1 MSDPRHNLPLSADDF
16 IGRER
21 DISDLCR
28 LLGNSRLVSLTGTGG
43 IGKTRL
49 AVHVADRLVST
60 FPDGAWFV
68 DLSESTTAE
77 QVVRSVARVLR
88 VREGHGEETAEAVV
102 TSLRPRRV
110 LLLLDTC
117 ELATAAIGD
126 LCRRFL
132 ESCPGVR
139 ILATS
144 RQPLRVTGENIW
156 RVPPLSL
163 PARPAPVAVSGSA
176 LVRLPHREALRY
188 EAVQLFVNRAHTV
201 RPGFAMTRENS
212 EQIIDV
218 CRMLDGVPL
227 AIELAAARIRILSVQ
242 QILHRLD
249 DRFRLLATDGHD
261 LPARQR
267 SMRGALEWSHD
278 LLTEAEQVLLRR
290 LAVFCTW
297 SLEMAE
303 EVCSHDGIDRED
315 VLDLHCSLVDKS
327 LIVVDNEVDGTVNY
341 RLPDTVRAY
350 AAERLAEAG
359 EEDELWERCLRESV
373 CWAENMAAA
382 VGGPLPW
389 PDRLRYLRRLDHD
402 RENATRLLD
411 WVKRKG
417 RAEEGIRLCLALR
430 TYWFVRELFTD
441 GSAHL
446 RELLDTDPERQT
458 RPVRARGL
466 ALYAE
471 LCLDVD
477 GAQASDASAQE
488 ALVLA
493 RACGDPHATAVA
505 LSALC
510 TMAVRTGE
518 NAKAYDYGHRAL
530 RAAKEVDDHFT
541 EVTALDVLARVAKR
555 RGENEAAEQLLNAS
569 IGIGESI
576 GDQWSVARCLNRLG
590 ILSTERG
597 DLDDAT
603 RRLDKA
609 LRLFAELGVAPE
621 TARCTAAVGYLEL
634 ARRDIPGARR
644 HFSSC
649 LRISVASGRR
659 GGIARAL
666 EALAALAV
674 AEEQADRAASL
685 AGVASYLR
693 DRLDQP
699 SDHAKRLLA
708 EVKEMLPPEAAD
720 KAWEAWRNLPIEQV
734 VERALAFPTGA
745 ATRWETPPSA
755 PPPPIDAPPTPDTPQ
770 GAPELPSSLLSAAP
784 SVLTPREREIA
795 ALVGG
800 GLTNRQIAE
809 RLIISQATVARHIAN
824 IFRKLL
830 FTSRTQLAEW
840 ARRHGLGS

>member
-68 DLSESTTAE
+68 DLSESTTHD
-77 QVVRSVARVLR
+77 QVVRSLARVLQI
-88 VREGHGEETAEAVV
+88 REGHGDETADALV
-102 TSLRPRRV
+102 TSLRPQRV

-117 ELATAAIGD
+117 ELAAAAVGT
-126 LCRRFL
+126 LCKRL
-132 ESCPGVR
+132 LAACPGVR

-144 RQPLRVTGENIW
+144 RQPLRVAGENIW

-163 PARPAPVAVSGSA
+163 PARPAPVAASGTA

-188 EAVQLFVNRAHTV
+188 EAVQLFVNRAHAV
-201 RPGFAMTRENS
+201 RPGFEMTRENS

-278 LLTEAEQVLLRR
+278 LLNEAEQILLRR
-290 LAVFCTW
+290 LSVFSTW

-303 EVCSHDGIDRED
+303 EVCSHSGIARED

-327 LIVVDNEVDGTVNY
+327 LIVIDNEIDGTVHY

-359 EEDELWERCLRESV
+359 EENGLWERCLRESV
-373 CWAENMAAA
+373 CWLENMAAV
-382 VGGPLPW
+382 VGGSLPW
-389 PDRLRYLRRLDHD
+389 ADRLRYLRRLDHH

-411 WVKRKG
+411 WVKRQG
-417 RAEEGIRLCLALR
+417 RTEEGIRLCLALR
-430 TYWFVRELFTD
+430 PYWFIRELFTD
-441 GSAHL
+441 GTAHL
-446 RELLDTDPERQT
+446 QQLLATDPERQS

-466 ALYAE
+466 AVYAE
-471 LCLDVD
+471 LCLDVE
-477 GAQASDASAQE
+477 GAQE
-488 ALVLA
+488 AENAARDALELA
-493 RACGDPHATAVA
+493 HACGDPTARAISLCA
-505 LSALC
+505 LA
-510 TMAVRTGE
+510 TMAARTGD
-518 NAKAYDYGHRAL
+518 NPAAYDYGHQAL
-530 RAAKEVDDHFT
+530 RAAKEIGDPFT
-541 EVTALDVLARVAKR
+541 EVTSLDVLARVAKR
-555 RGENEAAEQLLNAS
+555 RGENEAAEQLLNTS
-569 IGIGESI
+569 ISIGESI
-576 GDQWSVARCLNRLG
+576 GDQWCVARSLNRLG
-590 ILSTERG
+590 VLSTERG
-597 DLDDAT
+597 DLDAAT
-603 RRLDKA
+603 RQLDKA
-609 LRLFAELGVAPE
+609 LRIFTELGVAPE

-644 HFSSC
+644 HFSGC

-659 GGIARAL
+659 GGVARAL

-674 AEEQADRAASL
+674 AEEQPDRAASL
-685 AGVASYLR
+685 AGVAAALR
-693 DRLDQP
+693 QRLDQP
-699 SDHAKRLLA
+699 SDHAARLLGQ
-708 EVKEMLPPEAAD
+708 VKEVLPPEAAD

-734 VERALAFPTGA
+734 VEKALSFPTGT
-745 ATRWETPPSA
+745 ATSWEAPSSAHQSA
-755 PPPPIDAPPTPDTPQ
+755 PSSAQPPA
-770 GAPELPSSLLSAAP
+770 AELSSSLLSEAP
-784 SVLTPREREIA
+784 SALTPREREIA
-795 ALVGG
+795 ALVGD